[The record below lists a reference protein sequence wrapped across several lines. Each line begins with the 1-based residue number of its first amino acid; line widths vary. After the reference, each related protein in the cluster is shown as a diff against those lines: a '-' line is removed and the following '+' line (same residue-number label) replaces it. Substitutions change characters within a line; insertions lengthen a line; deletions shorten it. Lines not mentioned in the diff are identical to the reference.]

1 MKKIVGLLVVL
12 LAALNLY
19 AQKIPEGRKLP
30 ALVMD
35 FVTDPE
41 AWSFCTPV
49 ELDPANEAYVVKGYC
64 IQKILA
70 GYQKQEYTVSISRTD
85 NELNISVSDMSSV
98 ACDKNGKVT
107 GKRLANPK
115 STMDKLSGL
124 IKNDLAKRISTW
136 SDDEYNERTAKT
148 YTSPLYLEYLQ
159 KNKSISKLWLKKFAE
174 ENVNGK
180 EAEFE
185 VVLSSIDENDNKA
198 KPEFA
203 YKATSQF
210 ELPVDVTDIA
220 SVVRGGYTVFIL
232 SNSETLAASNNGAKY
247 KVHGIVNYRNFSDT
261 WLYTIEEK

>member
-12 LAALNLY
+12 FAAVNLF

-41 AWSFCTPV
+41 SWSFCIPT
-49 ELDPANEAYVVKGYC
+49 ELDPVNETYVVKGYC
-64 IQKILA
+64 LQKILA
-70 GYQKQEYTVSISRTD
+70 GYQKQEYTVSISRNND
-85 NELNISVSDMSSV
+85 ELTIAVSDMTSV
-98 ACDKNGKVT
+98 ACDKNGKVN
-107 GKRLANPK
+107 GRIMANPK

-124 IKNDLAKRISTW
+124 IKNDLAKRISSW
-136 SDDEYNERTAKT
+136 SDDEYNARTAKA
-148 YTSPLYLEYLQ
+148 YTSPLFLEYLQ

-180 EAEFE
+180 EVELE
-185 VVLSSIDENDNKA
+185 VVLDSIDENDNKA

-203 YKATSQF
+203 YKATASF
-210 ELPVDVTDIA
+210 ELPVDLTNIA
-220 SVVRGGYTVFIL
+220 SVNRGGYTIFLL

-247 KVHGIVNYRNFSDT
+247 KAHGVINYRNFNDV